1 MAKISSY
8 FSGSQR
14 PFKIV
19 FNTDVNERQEIA
31 GASMANVNEESGV
44 PGGITGFSLDYF
56 QLAC

>member
-1 MAKISSY
+1 MFSY

-19 FNTDVNERQEIA
+19 FNTDSNELQGAA
-31 GASMANVNEESGV
+31 GAAMMANLNEESGV